1 MNVAWNTDMTRNHI
15 CVAPGKTFQFRLSVY
30 EDNRWKLSSTGE
42 TINFNWYNN
51 NHNLVEVYTKYN
63 FDNCQVTI
71 YDYLFHN
78 TLHDISYKNTV
89 MKDNNINDITHITND
104 DNNKNNNRE

>member
-1 MNVAWNTDMTRNHI
+1 MKIVIHA
-15 CVAPGKTFQFRLSVY
+15 
-30 EDNRWKLSSTGE
+30 TGE

-71 YDYLFHN
+71 YEYDYLFHN

-89 MKDNNINDITHITND
+89 MKDNNINDITND
-104 DNNKNNNRE
+104 NKNKNDNRE

>member
-1 MNVAWNTDMTRNHI
+1 MAWNTDMTRNHI

-42 TINFNWYNN
+42 TINFNWHNN

-78 TLHDISYKNTV
+78 TLHVLSYKNTV
-89 MKDNNINDITHITND
+89 MRDNKFNDIINDNQ
-104 DNNKNNNRE
+104 

>member
-1 MNVAWNTDMTRNHI
+1 MKIVIHA
-15 CVAPGKTFQFRLSVY
+15 
-30 EDNRWKLSSTGE
+30 TGE

-89 MKDNNINDITHITND
+89 MKDNNINYIIIIRIIIG
-104 DNNKNNNRE
+104 NNKCHWTTRSKT